1 MEKCFKYQGE
11 GIIST
16 YGAAAAEKMRAQAA
30 ISTIGIMNDFGTF
43 GLLKS
48 SLAAKQGGLNL
59 FKFGYKEATSEAGWK
74 EGDRFLKMFEQGSPK
89 LNWKQNL
96 GFLRKEMGTGNPIFD
111 SYSLVNGNLIPTQGF
126 LNAERNLLQSAGWNY
141 NPSQGAWLPSSL

>member
-1 MEKCFKYQGE
+1 M
-11 GIIST
+11 
-16 YGAAAAEKMRAQAA
+16 
-30 ISTIGIMNDFGTF
+30 
-43 GLLKS
+43 
-48 SLAAKQGGLNL
+48 